1 LIRTALKCKI
11 CSVVIIRNTID
22 HLRKE
27 HDFNIRHGQ
36 SNRSRVVRKS
46 LNKKYFK
53 IIEVH
58 K

>member
-1 LIRTALKCKI
+1 MIRTALKCKI
-11 CSVVIIRNTID
+11 CSVVIIRNTIQ

-27 HDFNIRHGQ
+27 HDFNIRDGQ
-36 SNRSRVVRKS
+36 SNRSRDVRKALEKS
-46 LNKKYFK
+46 YFK